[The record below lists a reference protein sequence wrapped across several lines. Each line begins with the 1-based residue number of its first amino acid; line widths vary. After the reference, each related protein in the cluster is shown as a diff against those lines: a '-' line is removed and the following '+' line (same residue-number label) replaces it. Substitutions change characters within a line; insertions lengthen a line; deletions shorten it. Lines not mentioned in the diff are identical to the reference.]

1 MSILAISKQYKQRPS
16 SIIELIG
23 SYECFC
29 FDEACTY
36 ILNELSQ
43 EKPKTPNWEE
53 SKNHEENDDNKNTI
67 EWMKK
72 HSKEIN

>member
-1 MSILAISKQYKQRPS
+1 MAKQYYESPS
-16 SIIELIG
+16 SIIGLKND
-23 SYECFC
+23 YEAFC